1 MSGARTPGRVGT
13 PAATRLATRLAVH
26 VQPRASRSA
35 IVGEHGG
42 ALKVRLAAPPV
53 DNAANEALV
62 AFIAGVLDVPRR
74 QVRLVSGASSRRKL
88 LEIDGIDAATLAE
101 RIAQAGAGAARS

>member
-1 MSGARTPGRVGT
+1 
-13 PAATRLATRLAVH
+13 

-62 AFIAGVLDVPRR
+62 AFIAGVLGVPRR
-74 QVRLVSGASSRRKL
+74 QVRLVSGAGSRRKL
-88 LEIDGIDAATLAE
+88 LEIDGIDAATLAV

>member
-1 MSGARTPGRVGT
+1 MSG
-13 PAATRLATRLAVH
+13 TRLAVH

-62 AFIAGVLDVPRR
+62 AFIAGVLGLPRR
-74 QVRLVSGASSRRKL
+74 HVRLVAGATSRRKL
-88 LEIDGIDAATLAE
+88 LEIDGMDAATLAA
-101 RIAQAGAGAARS
+101 RIAQASTAQAGARS

>member
-1 MSGARTPGRVGT
+1 VSSA
-13 PAATRLATRLAVH
+13 RLASRLAIH
-26 VQPRASRSA
+26 VQPRAARNE

-62 AFIAGVLDVPRR
+62 AFMAETLGLPRR
-74 QVRLVSGASSRRKL
+74 QVRLVAGAGSRRKL
-88 LEIDGIDAATLAE
+88 LEIDGLDAAALAA
-101 RIAQAGAGAARS
+101 RLAQAGAPASAPAPTRRS

>member
-1 MSGARTPGRVGT
+1 VSGSRP
-13 PAATRLATRLAVH
+13 ATRLATRLAVH
-26 VQPRASRSA
+26 VQPRASRSE

-62 AFIAGVLDVPRR
+62 AFIADTLGLPRR
-74 QVRLVSGASSRRKL
+74 QVRLVSGATNRRKL
-88 LEIDGIDAATLAE
+88 LEIDGMDAATLAA
-101 RIAQAGAGAARS
+101 RIAHATTAAQPGKRS

>member
-1 MSGARTPGRVGT
+1 MSGSR
-13 PAATRLATRLAVH
+13 PAARLAVH
-26 VQPRASRSA
+26 VQPRASRSE

-62 AFIAGVLDVPRR
+62 AFIAGALGVPRR
-74 QVRLVSGASSRRKL
+74 QVRLVAGATNRRKL
-88 LEIDGIDAATLAE
+88 LEIDGMDAATLAA
-101 RIAQAGAGAARS
+101 RIAAATSAPQPGRRS